1 MPPPTP
7 APGGTFRRPFLAV
20 SLIVVALGLYG
31 FFQLGPFLA
40 KEDALRKA
48 DAILVL
54 SGTPLRRPLEAADL
68 YLAGYAPRIV
78 LTRETEEAGAS
89 ALAAR
94 GIPFAEDVTRLAGYA
109 PRIVLTR
116 ETEEAGASALAARGI
131 PFAEDVTRAH
141 GVFLQLGIPN
151 EAIVI
156 PEQLHGST
164 AAEAITLRE
173 LATRQ
178 GWRLVIVVS
187 SEYHLRR
194 AGFALRRELRG
205 TDIQIVMRGTRYEG
219 FEPDQWW
226 RRRADIREI
235 IPELPKLVAYV
246 LGLGA

>member
-1 MPPPTP
+1 MPPSTP
-7 APGGTFRRPFLAV
+7 APGGTLRRTLLAV
-20 SLIVVALGLYG
+20 SFIVVAFGVYG
-31 FFQLGPFLA
+31 FIQLGPFLA
-40 KEDALRKA
+40 KEDALQQA

-54 SGTPLRRPLEAADL
+54 SGSAITRPMEGADL

-78 LTRETEEAGAS
+78 LTRETGEGEMR
-89 ALAAR
+89 ALAER
-94 GIPFAEDVTRLAGYA
+94 GISFVTG
-109 PRIVLTR
+109 V
-116 ETEEAGASALAARGI
+116 ARTH
-131 PFAEDVTRAH
+131 P
-141 GVFLQLGIPN
+141 VFLQLGIPD

-156 PEQLHGST
+156 PERFHDNT

-173 LATRQ
+173 LSARHA
-178 GWRLVIVVS
+178 WRRVIVVS
-187 SEYHLRR
+187 SRYHLRR